1 MVRRSILPRSLF
13 MKSVWSKPVLV
24 NIGYGNSVVKGHVV
38 GVIRNDGA
46 AIRRYRTLLKDSP
59 KLIDATCGHKARSI
73 VIMDSDHAFL
83 SAVAADTLEKRFR
96 FEKKP
101 EDEM

>member
-1 MVRRSILPRSLF
+1 M
-13 MKSVWSKPVLV
+13 LV
-24 NIGYGNSVVKGHVV
+24 NIGYSNSVARGHVV
-38 GVIRNDGA
+38 GVVRNDGA
-46 AIRRYRTLLKDSP
+46 AIRRYRAMLKDSL

-83 SAVAADTLEKRFR
+83 SAVAAETLEKRFR
-96 FEKKP
+96 SEKEL